1 MSTNW
6 AVFPSGF
13 SITVD
18 HDEYPSQAEM
28 KEGFKKAVGEWLLSG
43 VENDFYFEATDPVN
57 TEEFDNDHN

>member
-18 HDEYPSQAEM
+18 HDEYPSQTEM
-28 KEGFKKAVGEWLLSG
+28 REGFKKAVGEWLLSG
-43 VENDFYFEATDPVN
+43 VENDFYFEATDPTN
-57 TEEFDNDHN
+57 TEEFDNDYS